1 MQKHNLQPATIET
14 TTMLKK
20 SCCAAYQCYRT
31 YLDEAKKQV
40 DQSKQILDKEI
51 KGVEGKINHLMES
64 LKALDKTFVEL
75 VKDVENHSSQS
86 LMIEEPNAIKRKT
99 ESQSSHCETLK
110 QTLEVLKSKRHK
122 S

>member
-1 MQKHNLQPATIET
+1 MKEQSIWIKRLVRDHMQKHNLQPATIET

-86 LMIEEPNAIKRKT
+86 LMIVVN
-99 ESQSSHCETLK
+99 HWWLK
-110 QTLEVLKSKRHK
+110 NLMP
-122 S
+122 